1 MMMLMAVI
9 MMFLQYLGLQVTD
22 RSNLNEAQAEK
33 KGRLWV

>member
-22 RSNLNEAQAEK
+22 RSNLNETQAEK
-33 KGRLWV
+33 EGRL